1 MQCSH
6 FLVISTNIAL
16 GLALAAPLAPAAN
29 FTKGQLVAPFTREF
43 NAGDYVW
50 CPDLSPAGP
59 VIIVISLP
67 EQVLYVYRNGV
78 RIGRSTIS
86 SGKARH
92 HTPTGVFTIL
102 QKDVK
107 HTSNVFKGASM
118 PYMERLTWGGVAMH
132 AGNLPGYPASHGCV
146 RLPLDFAQMLYTVT
160 SDGMTVIVTD
170 SKPTPDGTAVP
181 SLLFAA
187 TPGEVA
193 PPGGIV
199 WKPEKASTGQVSIIV
214 SSADGAAYVYRNGVE
229 IGRAPVGGLGGF
241 TGWYVYSALADID
254 TKGQHGWLST
264 VGAGGIAPNIR
275 ELSKKVGV
283 DQQFL
288 DGVRTMI
295 TLGTTLILTDAPV
308 SVSTR
313 NGMSSN
319 IHTTTETP

>member
-1 MQCSH
+1 MRNHH
-6 FLVISTNIAL
+6 FLATSIAL
-16 GLALAAPLAPAAN
+16 SSLFAAPMVSAADM
-29 FTKGQLVAPFTREF
+29 TKGHAVAPFTQEF
-43 NAGDYVW
+43 NSGDYVW
-50 CPDLSPAGP
+50 NPEISPAGP
-59 VIIVISLP
+59 VIIVVSLP

-102 QKDVK
+102 QKNVK
-107 HTSNVFKGASM
+107 HTSSIFKGASM

-160 SDGMTVIVTD
+160 SDGGTVIVTD
-170 SKPTPDGTAVP
+170 RKSTPDNTAAP

-187 TPGEVA
+187 TPGNVA

-199 WKPEKASTGQVSIIV
+199 WAPEKAPTGPVSIIV
-214 SSADGAAYVYRNGVE
+214 SSADGAVYVYRNGVE
-229 IGRAPVGGLGGF
+229 IGRAPVGRLGGF

-254 TKGQHGWLST
+254 AAGQHEWLST
-264 VGAGGIAPNIR
+264 VGGGGSAPKIR
-275 ELSKKVGV
+275 DLVKQASV

-288 DGVRTMI
+288 AGVRTLI
-295 TLGTTLILTDAPV
+295 TLGSTLILTDAPV

-313 NGMSSN
+313 SGSGIN
-319 IHTTTETP
+319 IHTITETP